1 MMKRY
6 EETFSA
12 LMSLIT
18 FSMAPSPYRFDS
30 VLPPFFPPL
39 PIVCQLTKPKNTT
52 KREKFMDLC
61 DGDSAVGV
69 GGGDKNLGKSDII
82 LGLIVTKG
90 LFEEFINK

>member
-1 MMKRY
+1 MKRY

-18 FSMAPSPYRFDS
+18 FSLAPSPYRFDS

-69 GGGDKNLGKSDII
+69 GGRRQKPWEIGYYSRSDSDKRVVRG
-82 LGLIVTKG
+82 VY
-90 LFEEFINK
+90 